1 LISEGD
7 FATAI
12 LVGKNQREDKRKSMN
27 KKFSMRDVDRILKLF
42 AIAAVAFVLKAPSLR
57 AQAPAAAPPAP
68 APLAA
73 DMKGKTADQFYKK
86 IEVLK
91 GIPADQVHPA
101 MEYIITALG
110 VGCGYCHVVG
120 HFDQDDKREKH
131 VARSMIQM
139 TMAMNQTVFD
149 GKREVTCFTCHRGV
163 AKAAS
168 TLLLPGDKVPT
179 EKSAMEVFPTLA
191 VTNFANLEPA
201 MSPTKA
207 PATVV
212 SGPAPAPK
220 PAAAPAAPL
229 PSVGDVFSK
238 YEQALGGEAAVGKVT
253 SLSFKGTA
261 DMLVPPPPGPPSG
274 PPPPPPAMGTV
285 PAEHYVKAPKGVIS
299 VTFPGRPTVSMGFD
313 GSIGWH
319 NTPIREDTGDERL
332 MLVELGEKFPALE
345 FRRDHTNV
353 QVDAAEKIG
362 DRDTYR
368 VVGTRKD
375 GFAVIDRINFDAQTG
390 LLVRS
395 YTTMQ
400 SVIGSF
406 PEDTFYEDYR
416 DVSGVKVPYTMRIV
430 SAEGNRTYKWSQ
442 VDANAPVEDAKFM
455 KPVPPAPRP
464 PAD

>member
-1 LISEGD
+1 
-7 FATAI
+7 
-12 LVGKNQREDKRKSMN
+12 MN
-27 KKFSMRDVDRILKLF
+27 KKLSVRDISGVLGIFVISIF
-42 AIAAVAFVLKAPSLR
+42 ALGIGAPRLR
-57 AQAPAAAPPAP
+57 AQAPAAGPPAP

-73 DMKGKTADQFYKK
+73 DMKGKTAEQVYKK

-91 GIPADQVHPA
+91 GMPADQVHPA
-101 MEYIITALG
+101 MEYITTALG
-110 VGCGYCHVVG
+110 VGCGYCHVIG

-139 TMAMNQTVFD
+139 TMALDSTVFD
-149 GKREVTCFTCHRGV
+149 GKRELTCYTCHRGV

-168 TLLLPGDKVPT
+168 TLLLPGDKAPT

-191 VTNFANLEPA
+191 IKDFTNLDPG
-201 MSPTKA
+201 MSPSKA
-207 PATVV
+207 PATVM

-220 PAAAPAAPL
+220 PAAAPL
-229 PSVGDVFSK
+229 PSVEEVFSK
-238 YEQALGGEAAVGKVT
+238 YEQALGGQAAVTKIT
-253 SLSFKGTA
+253 ALTFKGTA
-261 DMLVPPPPGPPSG
+261 DMLVPPPPGPPGG

-285 PAEHYVKAPKGVIS
+285 PAEHDVMSPKGVIS

-313 GSIGWH
+313 GTIGWH
-319 NTPIREDTGDERL
+319 NTPIREDTGDELR
-332 MLVELGEKFPALE
+332 MLVELGEKFPGLE
-345 FRRDHTNV
+345 FRKDHTDV
-353 QVDAAEKIG
+353 QVDAMEKIG

-368 VVGTRKD
+368 VVGTRKE
-375 GFAVIDRINFDAQTG
+375 GFPVIDRINFDAQTG

-416 DVSGVKVPYTMRIV
+416 DVSGVKVPFTERIV
-430 SAEGNRTYKWSQ
+430 SAEGNRTYKWAS
-442 VDANAPVEDAKFM
+442 VDANAPAEDAKFR
-455 KPVPPAPRP
+455 KPAPPAPKP